1 MEFFSS
7 DGGIRTHVM
16 ALDPGDDVIE
26 SLRAMIEAAG
36 IRNGAVVSGVGTLDY
51 CRLHMVTTTGYPA
64 VEVFPEW
71 NDTALELVSMQGVI
85 ADGVPHIHTT
95 VSDKQSAVSGHMEPG
110 CRVLY
115 LCEIAVLEFPEMGL
129 TRIPNHKGVLKIVQK
144 GAPA

>member
-7 DGGIRTHVM
+7 ESGIKTHVM

-26 SLRAMIEAAG
+26 SLKAMIASAG
-36 IRNGAVVSGVGTLDY
+36 IRNGAVVSGIGTLDY

-115 LCEIAVLEFPEMGL
+115 LCEVVVLEFVGMDL
-129 TRIPNHKGVLKIVQK
+129 TRVPNHKDVLKIVQK
-144 GAPA
+144 STAA